1 MSLIELDRLEKRVIF
16 PGYNAC
22 FVHTGNM
29 TIAYVTIDAGAIL
42 PEHTHPHEQVVNLI
56 EGEFELTVKGEI
68 HRMKP
73 GTTVSLK
80 PNVPHAGSAIT
91 ASFILDVFHPE
102 REDFK

>member
-1 MSLIELDRLEKRVIF
+1 MSLIELDKLEERVIF
-16 PGYNAC
+16 PGYRAR

-56 EGEFELTVKGEI
+56 DGEFELTVKGEI

-73 GTTVSLK
+73 GTAVNLE
-80 PNVPHAGSAIT
+80 PDVPHAGRAIT
-91 ASFILDVFHPE
+91 PSFIIDVFHPE